1 MDYLEDRYNENIVN
15 IYVVRFYPKEMH
27 KPRGKTTRSLGTALP
42 TQPIPIGEES
52 VDSTRSS

>member
-42 TQPIPIGEES
+42 TQPIPIGE
-52 VDSTRSS
+52 